1 MEEGETMIAWKTLA
15 GLTLALLVVAL
26 DGAVQ
31 AQTYP
36 LAENVRP
43 GDCFRIQLDMKL
55 DGELKV
61 NKDGKVLPLKLIA
74 TAAHEFPERVLSVAA
89 GGLTEKT
96 ARVYEKAQAVIGVGG
111 DRSERGLRKDRR
123 LIVAQRS
130 KDQLLVYSPAGGL
143 VREELELTSEHFDTL
158 CLTGLLPGKTVA
170 AGETWKVS
178 NAVAQA
184 LCLFEGLTEQDL
196 SCKLEEVKD
205 GVARIGITGSANG
218 IELGAL
224 VKLTV
229 QATARFDLTSKR
241 LTGLDWQQKDER
253 EQGPANPATSVQTT
267 YVLKRAPIE
276 QPACLDDVSLVSVPD
291 NLQPPPS
298 LVNLEYHDP
307 KGRFELLHAR
317 DWQLVSQTDEHAV
330 LRLMER
336 GDFVAQVTLT
346 PWTTAGKGKHM
357 TPDEFRE
364 AMMRTPGWEPEKELQ
379 AGEVPAGGDGRWIY
393 RLSALGQM
401 DGTAVL
407 QNFYVVAGPDGEQVV
422 LLFTMTPKKAEK
434 LGERDLT
441 FAASVDFAS
450 THKEDGKPKQ
460 P

>member
-1 MEEGETMIAWKTLA
+1 MEEAKTMTAWRTLA
-15 GLTLALLVVAL
+15 GLTLALLAVTL
-26 DGAVQ
+26 GGAAR

-36 LAENVRP
+36 LAENLRP
-43 GDCFRIQLDMKL
+43 GDCFRIQLGMKL

-61 NKDGKVLPLKLIA
+61 NKDGKMVPLKLTA
-74 TAAHEFPERVLSVAA
+74 TAAHEFPERVLSVGASGMA
-89 GGLTEKT
+89 EKT
-96 ARVYEKAQAVIGVGG
+96 ARVYEKAQALIGVAG

-158 CLTGLLPGKTVA
+158 CLPGLLPGKAVA
-170 AGETWKVS
+170 IGETWKVG
-178 NAVAQA
+178 NAAAQA

-196 SCKLEEVKD
+196 TCKLEEVKD
-205 GVARIGITGSANG
+205 GVARVGVTGTANG

-229 QATARFDLTSKR
+229 QATARFDLASKR
-241 LTGLDWQQKDER
+241 LTALDWQQKDER
-253 EQGPANPATSVQTT
+253 EQGPASPASSTQTT
-267 YVLKRAPIE
+267 YALKRTPIA

-291 NLQPPPS
+291 GLEPPPS
-298 LVNLEYHDP
+298 LVHLEYRDP
-307 KGRFELLHAR
+307 KGRFELLYAR
-317 DWQLVSQTDEHAV
+317 EWQLVSQTDDHAV

-346 PWTTAGKGKHM
+346 PWTSAGKGKHM
-357 TPDEFRE
+357 TADEFRE
-364 AMMRTPGWEPEKELQ
+364 AMLRTPGWEQEKELQ

-393 RLSALGQM
+393 RISALGEM
-401 DGTAVL
+401 DGTAVM
-407 QNFYVVAGPDGEQVV
+407 QNFYLVAGPDGEQVV

-441 FAASVDFAS
+441 LAASVDFAS